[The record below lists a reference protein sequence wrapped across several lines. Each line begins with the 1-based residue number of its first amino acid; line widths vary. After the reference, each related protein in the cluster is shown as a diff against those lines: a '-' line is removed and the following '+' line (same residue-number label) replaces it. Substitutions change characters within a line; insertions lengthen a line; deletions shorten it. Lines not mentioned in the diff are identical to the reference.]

1 MKHDSGTNR
10 YSREVCPSSAAVSAP
25 GFLLARAHPCRDMQ
39 LPMQGGWGDAASQSS
54 TACGKTVG
62 RGSGGLEPV
71 ARMSGA
77 PLNRA
82 RSCLSQAR
90 RDIRGTPACRHGGVP
105 VARPRWLMR
114 ATQSVPSVDLHVN
127 AIGRAD
133 PNRST
138 FANHV
143 LRSRCAGR
151 EYDGPSPRSTRFS
164 VGTGSS
170 WDAEYNLCVV
180 QIVTSVQLVTSG
192 PCNGTHV

>member
-39 LPMQGGWGDAASQSS
+39 LPTQGGWVDAASQSS
-54 TACGKTVG
+54 TACGKTIG

-82 RSCLSQAR
+82 RSCLSQTR

-105 VARPRWLMR
+105 EARPCWLMRATRSVPSVDQASSPDERRAAQSCPLTPKPDAPRYPGTPACRHGGAPVARPRWLMP
-114 ATQSVPSVDLHVN
+114 ATQSVPSV
-127 AIGRAD
+127 ATQQMR
-133 PNRST
+133 R
-138 FANHV
+138 
-143 LRSRCAGR
+143 
-151 EYDGPSPRSTRFS
+151 PR
-164 VGTGSS
+164 V
-170 WDAEYNLCVV
+170 
-180 QIVTSVQLVTSG
+180 
-192 PCNGTHV
+192 

>member
-39 LPMQGGWGDAASQSS
+39 LPMQGGWGNAASQSS

-62 RGSGGLEPV
+62 RGSGGLEPI

-82 RSCLSQAR
+82 RSSLSQTR

-105 VARPRWLMR
+105 VARPCWLMR
-114 ATQSVPSVDLHVN
+114 ATRSVPSVDLQQVPMKPDHLCRVGAARKARLCPPFN
-127 AIGRAD
+127 SSGTRRKCD
-133 PNRST
+133 WPCRS
-138 FANHV
+138 
-143 LRSRCAGR
+143 
-151 EYDGPSPRSTRFS
+151 
-164 VGTGSS
+164 
-170 WDAEYNLCVV
+170 
-180 QIVTSVQLVTSG
+180 Q
-192 PCNGTHV
+192 